1 MTYRKIPKISP
12 GAYFWRG
19 LSTEGNLGFK
29 IDWASLIVGMKF
41 TVFSLFCFVFEP
53 RRGLYSEGRFNG
65 GFFALRVWGAY
76 IWRGLF
82 SEFYGRLFS
91 KKFLFHP
98 STQLPQFKPMVLQIS
113 TLDSVLS
120 HRSVDGEPIFADALT
135 KIRIRIVVGVLF
147 AVLKGT
153 QKSILPSPFQW
164 QREFFFLLRFGII
177 LIKI

>member
-1 MTYRKIPKISP
+1 M
-12 GAYFWRG
+12 
-19 LSTEGNLGFK
+19 GFK

-65 GFFALRVWGAY
+65 GFFALRVWWAY

-153 QKSILPSPFQW
+153 QKSILPSSFQW

>member
-1 MTYRKIPKISP
+1 
-12 GAYFWRG
+12 
-19 LSTEGNLGFK
+19 
-29 IDWASLIVGMKF
+29 
-41 TVFSLFCFVFEP
+41 
-53 RRGLYSEGRFNG
+53 
-65 GFFALRVWGAY
+65 
-76 IWRGLF
+76 
-82 SEFYGRLFS
+82 
-91 KKFLFHP
+91 
-98 STQLPQFKPMVLQIS
+98 MVLQIS

>member
-12 GAYFWRG
+12 
-19 LSTEGNLGFK
+19 
-29 IDWASLIVGMKF
+29 
-41 TVFSLFCFVFEP
+41 
-53 RRGLYSEGRFNG
+53 
-65 GFFALRVWGAY
+65 GAY

-98 STQLPQFKPMVLQIS
+98 STQLPQFKRMVLQIS